1 MALASRQD
9 LQDYALRRLGHP
21 VIEINVD
28 EGQLSDRIDDALQF
42 FQEYHFDGVEKTY
55 VKHQITGS
63 KLKLTANL
71 ANNFQ
76 KAETITGGTSGATA
90 VVDGADDTAQFI
102 LLEQTK
108 TGTFVGG
115 ETITGSESG
124 ATATTHGTGT
134 YTQGDI
140 ENGYLPISNNILGI
154 TRVFNFGGAATN
166 NTRDGQLFDLMYQ
179 FRMND
184 LYNLMGADMI
194 YYSVV
199 QTHLT
204 TLEKLLTGDRQ
215 IRWNRKTDRLY
226 IDTDWDKTFNIGDFI
241 VAEAYAIVDPATYT
255 EVYDDMFLNK
265 YVTALF
271 KKQWGENLKK
281 FAGIQMP
288 GGVTLD
294 GQTIYQEAIQEI
306 QAIEQEMQLKYELPP
321 QFMIG

>member
-1 MALASRQD
+1 MALASRTD
-9 LQDYALRRLGHP
+9 LQDYCLRRLGHP

-28 EGQLSDRIDDALQF
+28 EGQLSDRMDDALQF
-42 FQEYHFDGVEKTY
+42 FQEYHFDGVEKTF

-63 KLKLTANL
+63 SLKLTANL
-71 ANNFQ
+71 GGNFT
-76 KAETITGGTSGATA
+76 KGEDLTGGTSGAIAKFDST
-90 VVDGADDTAQFI
+90 DSTAQFLYVEEI
-102 LLEQTK
+102 K
-108 TGTFVGG
+108 SGTFQAS

-124 ATATTHGTGT
+124 ATATLHSANH
-134 YTQGDI
+134 YTEGDI
-140 ENGYLPISNNILGI
+140 EKGYLPISNNIIGI

-166 NTRDGQLFDLMYQ
+166 NTKDGQLFDLMYQ

-199 QTHLT
+199 QSHLT
-204 TLEKLLTGDRQ
+204 TLEKLLVGERQ

-226 IDTDWDKTFNIGDFI
+226 IDTDWDKTYNIGDWVI
-241 VAEAYAIVDPATYT
+241 AEGYAILDPATYT
-255 EVYDDMFLNK
+255 EVYDDMFLKK
-265 YVTALF
+265 YTTALF
-271 KKQWGENLKK
+271 KKQWGDNLKK

-288 GGVTLD
+288 GGVTLN
-294 GQTIYQEAIQEI
+294 GETIYNEAVQEI